1 MSRPLALNH
10 LEVDYLEQAQ
20 ITVNIFGMDD
30 ARLDAIDREVV
41 TYLMKHVMKSTITN
55 CVSEI
60 LNQYDNPQEKVYAA
74 YSVGMLIGHMKGRVS
89 E

>member
-10 LEVDYLEQAQ
+10 LEVDYLEQTQ

-41 TYLMKHVMKSTITN
+41 TYLMKHVMESTITN

-60 LNQYDNPQEKVYAA
+60 INYYDNPEERVYAA
-74 YSVGMLIGHMKGRVS
+74 YSVGMLIGYMNGRVS

>member
-1 MSRPLALNH
+1 
-10 LEVDYLEQAQ
+10 LEQTQ
-20 ITVNIFGMDD
+20 IIVNIFGLDD

-41 TYLMKHVMKSTITN
+41 TYLMKHVMESTITN

-60 LNQYDNPQEKVYAA
+60 INNYDNLEERVYAA
-74 YSVGMLIGHMKGRVS
+74 YSVGMLIGHMTGRAA